1 MLLKLATLWG
11 TDNSGCSSAKLI
23 QLFSNQICH
32 SGELVKVVMKRFDK
46 RRKLQPKKKYLV
58 IPISLTQMMQ
68 RRRGDMY
75 KFNINRIIMLTDNM
89 KRLLGTR
96 IYGPSIKEVR
106 KIPLERSIL
115 QKIVSYAYYTI

>member
-1 MLLKLATLWG
+1 
-11 TDNSGCSSAKLI
+11 
-23 QLFSNQICH
+23 
-32 SGELVKVVMKRFDK
+32 MKRFDK